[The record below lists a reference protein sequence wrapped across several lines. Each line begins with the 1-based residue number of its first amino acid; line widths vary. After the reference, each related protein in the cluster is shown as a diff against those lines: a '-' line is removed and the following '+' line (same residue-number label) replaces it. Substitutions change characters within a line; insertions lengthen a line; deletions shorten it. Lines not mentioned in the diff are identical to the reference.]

1 MPFGGEFSEIM
12 PEAGEV
18 APLVSGLG
26 LLGIFREHFGGEFG
40 GVVGHFIEVAVGGFH
55 LFAFL
60 AEFALALVCRIT
72 KRGEERFPFLL
83 RSFGKGMRVGRL
95 GHWGQRSRLR
105 GQTRRRRWDY
115 LCGGFGGCWG
125 GGGAEVADDAG
136 GIPDGGEGSP
146 GFRAAEAEDV
156 AVHFRKEVADGT
168 ELRAQ
173 GDCQGTAARNGGHD
187 G

>member
-1 MPFGGEFSEIM
+1 MAIGVRETACGDKPAGG
-12 PEAGEV
+12 
-18 APLVSGLG
+18 
-26 LLGIFREHFGGEFG
+26 GG
-40 GVVGHFIEVAVGGFH
+40 
-55 LFAFL
+55 
-60 AEFALALVCRIT
+60 
-72 KRGEERFPFLL
+72 
-83 RSFGKGMRVGRL
+83 
-95 GHWGQRSRLR
+95 
-105 GQTRRRRWDY
+105 DY

-125 GGGAEVADDAG
+125 GGGAEIADDAG

-187 G
+187 DLGECGGRGDYRN